1 MHTVEDGSGD
11 VGEKEVSG
19 SVLAVKGF
27 GLLYP
32 VTCWLS
38 PHLGCDDKQ
47 KSLNDG
53 APAKVWLK
61 RMPLIKVIPD
71 VVGQLFD
78 NENSNNKNARKIYV
92 YIVPCDTGEG
102 RGQTE
107 LIARAFRPV
116 PGSTVVLLQKKD
128 FYDPSQVAGDT
139 VTIDRLAAVRGSAEA
154 SGYPALVFDANES
167 SMTYTAASSTGRVL
181 GGGVGAGLS
190 VRLAAA
196 SGAGVA
202 HKVTRESLAKRVA
215 AIAKGDGG
223 TPPLPAFAVGEEAV
237 VADLVVEVSLKVRA
251 VVSEWLCTVARSVK
265 DNDSDIDVDGD
276 GALRLK
282 RNRDRTVHITG
293 VDATMVAT
301 LLRPCSEGIS
311 VATRRAS
318 FAGLDD
324 GVLSHKVN
332 CNMYVKHVGVG
343 AALETHIRA
352 RRDGEQAEELGGM
365 IGQRVAKWFPVGDGD
380 IQLFRG
386 AVLSF
391 RPAPRGGTCEF
402 VVLYDDGF
410 RERLTSEYMFE
421 LLENY
426 QDNGEKDL
434 EEDYKPRF
442 ITNPDAQPVLKK
454 ACPLKKSI
462 LSKNTARN
470 GYDTCSASTNHEKG
484 EDGIEPVG
492 TLVVNDKKSA
502 ALLEK
507 DMSKAACENAEKT
520 NKFSSEQKRYEE
532 EITVSSDNDKSGD
545 TSDSGNAL
553 HKTVSSIKNASLSS
567 SSAPVSTS
575 SSEGKKNVLESA
587 VGTKRK
593 YPTKKITERKK
604 SININRPDIDS
615 TKEKVEASSQLS
627 PGKKHEKE
635 ASADT
640 TTPLGTPPTKSENE
654 EHGTP
659 LSSLLDEHKTATLKE
674 NHQTEMPP
682 LSPIKEKKIISIG
695 NKKLDKKGTEIGNNK
710 KKQTEETPLL
720 LTAAGNLQ
728 STIPAGTLDE
738 KTEREQ
744 QQDSLLGLSSK
755 NKNDVKESLTACDP
769 TNAVMDDRIANYF
782 ADDLYFGKIT
792 KIIEKGAKRGQ
803 PAYWRIT
810 YDDGDVE
817 DLNRSELKRALILY
831 EEKKMEDTKRS
842 ACTI

>member
-11 VGEKEVSG
+11 VGENEVSG

-38 PHLGCDDKQ
+38 PHLGCDDKN
-47 KSLNDG
+47 KNLNDSV
-53 APAKVWLK
+53 PAKVWLK

-128 FYDPSQVAGDT
+128 FYDPSQVAGDS
-139 VTIDRLAAVRGSAEA
+139 VTIDRLAAVRGSAES

-167 SMTYTAASSTGRVL
+167 SMTYTAASSAGRVL

-196 SGAGVA
+196 AGAGVA
-202 HKVTRESLAKRVA
+202 HKVTRELLAKRVA
-215 AIAKGDGG
+215 AIAKRDER

-237 VADLVVEVSLKVRA
+237 LADLTVEVSLKVRA
-251 VVSEWLCTVARSVK
+251 VVSEWLSTVARSVK

-276 GALRLK
+276 GALQLK

-293 VDATMVAT
+293 VDATVVAT
-301 LLRPCSEGIS
+301 LLRPCSEAIS
-311 VATRRAS
+311 VATRRAC

-324 GVLSHKVN
+324 GVLSYKVN

-442 ITNPDAQPVLKK
+442 ITNPDAQPAQKK
-454 ACPLKKSI
+454 GCPLRTSN

-470 GYDTCSASTNHEKG
+470 VEDKCSASTTHEKG
-484 EDGIEPVG
+484 EIGIEPAG
-492 TLVVNDKKSA
+492 TSVVNNKKTA

-507 DMSKAACENAEKT
+507 NISKAACENAE
-520 NKFSSEQKRYEE
+520 NLNNFSAEQKRYKQV
-532 EITVSSDNDKSGD
+532 IAVSSDNDKP
-545 TSDSGNAL
+545 SDASDNGNAL

-575 SSEGKKNVLESA
+575 PSEGNKNVLESA

-593 YPTKKITERKK
+593 YPTEQITERKK
-604 SININRPDIDS
+604 SININRLDIDN
-615 TKEKVEASSQLS
+615 TKEKAGASPQLS

-635 ASADT
+635 ALADT
-640 TTPLGTPPTKSENE
+640 VTPPGTPPTKSENE
-654 EHGTP
+654 EHGTS
-659 LSSLLDEHKTATLKE
+659 LSSLLDENEAATLKE
-674 NHQTEMPP
+674 NHQTETPP
-682 LSPIKEKKIISIG
+682 LLPSKEIKIMSMG
-695 NKKLDKKGTEIGNNK
+695 HKKLDEKGTEIDSNK
-710 KKQTEETPLL
+710 KNQTDENPLL
-720 LTAAGNLQ
+720 LSAARNPQ
-728 STIPAGTLDE
+728 SAIPAGTLDE

-744 QQDSLLGLSSK
+744 QQVSLLGPSLNK
-755 NKNDVKESLTACDP
+755 KNDVKKSLANYDP
-769 TNAVMDDRIANYF
+769 NNAVMEDRIANYF

-792 KIIEKGAKRGQ
+792 KIIEKGVKRGQ

-842 ACTI
+842 TCTI